1 MRLARPLTVTH
12 YPSRRTKMPA
22 NDPKQYDGK
31 FVPEKDEFMPWPS
44 DTNDKPFMTYDKLM
58 SGAMGKPAP
67 KQGK

>member
-1 MRLARPLTVTH
+1 
-12 YPSRRTKMPA
+12 MPA
-22 NDPKQYDGK
+22 NDPKQY
-31 FVPEKDEFMPWPS
+31 EMEMEDEFLPWPS

>member
-1 MRLARPLTVTH
+1 
-12 YPSRRTKMPA
+12 MPA
-22 NDPKQYDGK
+22 NDPGQYKMEED
-31 FVPEKDEFMPWPS
+31 FLPWPS

>member
-1 MRLARPLTVTH
+1 
-12 YPSRRTKMPA
+12 MPA
-22 NDPKQYDGK
+22 NDPAQYEMENEEY
-31 FVPEKDEFMPWPS
+31 FLPWPS

>member
-1 MRLARPLTVTH
+1 
-12 YPSRRTKMPA
+12 MPA
-22 NDPKQYDGK
+22 NDTKPYEMEED
-31 FVPEKDEFMPWPS
+31 FLPWPS